1 MVDVAG
7 HQERLKQAKAEYKR
21 ASGYRRRD
29 LGKYIKR
36 LQNEMRECSMHH
48 NGTYK
53 KVKTPLNVG

>member
-7 HQERLKQAKAEYKR
+7 HQEKLKQAKAEYKR

-36 LQNEMRECSMHH
+36 LKKEQNEYNAHM
-48 NGTYK
+48 NGTYGK
-53 KVKTPLNVG
+53 ART

>member
-7 HQERLKQAKAEYKR
+7 HQEKLKQAKAEYKR

-36 LQNEMRECSMHH
+36 LQKEQNECNTHM
-48 NGTYK
+48 NDTYGK
-53 KVKTPLNVG
+53 ART

>member
-7 HQERLKQAKAEYKR
+7 NQERLKQATAEYKR
-21 ASGYRRRD
+21 ASGYRRRY